1 MTIVYLIRHSLKI
14 GKNIIDYS
22 NEKLDN
28 NESFRAQIILS
39 CEGEKRAERLSNIN
53 EFQDIDIIYS
63 SNNVRT
69 IQTAKYLAEKKNLQ
83 IHIDSRF
90 NERNLG
96 INGNDELYI
105 NQYWDDELKAE
116 NGENKRE
123 ITTRMFEAFQDVV
136 NKNKNKKIAIFS
148 HGASMSFLLM
158 KWCKLENITMNKCKT
173 LSFNGKII
181 YDKIFDA
188 PEAFKIVLDDDNEVI
203 NVENID
209 LEAIK

>member
-28 NESFRAQIILS
+28 NQSFKAQIILS
-39 CEGEKRAERLSNIN
+39 CEGEKRAERLSNVN

-158 KWCKLENITMNKCKT
+158 KWCKLENITMNKRKT

-188 PEAFKIVLDDDNEVI
+188 PEAFKILLDDDNKII

-209 LEAIK
+209 LETIK